1 MKAINFFISEFLR
14 KNKDDILGLL
24 LNKYPQF
31 VYKSL
36 NKLPIGEIPVFT
48 FHDVNQIKFEE
59 QILFLA

>member
-14 KNKDDILGLL
+14 KNKDDIFGLL

-48 FHDVNQIKFEE
+48 FKENF
-59 QILFLA
+59 